1 MNIVDKVTMA
11 VEDMGA
17 CDTFEGRTLDKL
29 IEQLFTPQGLEFV
42 MKNAYPDLDTFR
54 KFKKYDTEKLGVY
67 IDCGDITLTDPE
79 RVFLIGD
86 TRATL
91 NFTQTR
97 AYKVRLMF
105 GAKATVNASGYS
117 VVSVGKD
124 RMSRVEVNTSDSAL
138 ILR

>member
-17 CDTFEGRTLDKL
+17 CDTFEGRTLDNL

-42 MKNAYPDLDTFR
+42 MRNAYPDLDTFR
-54 KFKKYDTEKLGVY
+54 KFKKYDTEKRGVY
-67 IDCGDITLTDPE
+67 IDCGDITLTNPE

-86 TRATL
+86 TRATINL
-91 NFTQTR
+91 TQTR

-124 RMSRVEVNTSDSAL
+124 RMSRVEVNTSDNAL

>member
-1 MNIVDKVTMA
+1 MNIVDKVTMT
-11 VEDMGA
+11 VKDMGA

-117 VVSVGKD
+117 VVNVAKD
-124 RMSRVEVNTSDSAL
+124 RMSRIEVNASDDAQ
-138 ILR
+138 ILQ